1 MFCKI
6 KKILSNEYNLNILLN
21 YFLKLLC
28 ILLGLVSVRLTISYL
43 GRTLYGLWV
52 TITSVISW
60 MNSGDLGIGN
70 GLRNELAKAYGQ
82 GDVEKQKKIIN
93 TAFTC
98 MAKVAVGLLGIII
111 LLTEI
116 FIKND
121 ILQIETRLA
130 MYITAVFFCINL
142 IIGVSQSIAY
152 SYQKS
157 WLTMLT
163 TCEIQGFTIIAL
175 LFLSAVGNDPNLNS
189 FAVINGICMT
199 VPNILLLFI
208 LKKRNIAVLELK
220 KFGKEDRELRHSIM
234 NVGVQFFVI
243 QVCGVLLYSTDNI
256 IINKLFGSE
265 LVSKYSVI
273 TKVYDTGNSLFSI
286 FLVALWSAVT
296 YYAAKDNYTWIIK
309 RVKELLI
316 LWMLFIV
323 GVFGVSV
330 SFNSII
336 RIWLGNE
343 AVRYEKQLIVLFGIY
358 CCVTT
363 FSAIFIN
370 VLNGLGVIKVQLA
383 LTAIESILNIPLS
396 VIFATKFEMGI
407 FGVKFATFLCA
418 LINAVVLPLQVIV
431 ILKKRGKRG

>member
-21 YFLKLLC
+21 YFFKLLC

-43 GRTLYGLWV
+43 GKTLYGLWV
-52 TITSVISW
+52 TITSIISW

-70 GLRNELAKAYGQ
+70 GLRNELAKAYSQ
-82 GDVEKQKKIIN
+82 GDVEKQKNIIN
-93 TAFTC
+93 TAFIC
-98 MAKVAVGLLGIII
+98 MAKVAIGLLGIII
-111 LLTEI
+111 FLTEI
-116 FIKND
+116 FIKNN
-121 ILQIETRLA
+121 ILQTETRLA

-142 IIGVSQSIAY
+142 VIGISQSIAY

-175 LFLSAVGNDPNLNS
+175 LFLNVVGNNPNLNN
-189 FAVINGICMT
+189 FAVLNGICMT
-199 VPNILLLFI
+199 IPNVLLLLI
-208 LKKRNIAVLELK
+208 LKKRNIAILELNNL
-220 KFGKEDRELRHSIM
+220 GKENRELRQSIM
-234 NVGVQFFVI
+234 NVGVQFFII

-296 YYAAKDNYTWIIK
+296 YYAAKDNYKWIIK
-309 RVKELLI
+309 RVKELLVLWI
-316 LWMLFIV
+316 LFTG
-323 GVFGVSV
+323 GVLLVSIG
-330 SFNSII
+330 FNSII

-343 AVRYEKQLIVLFGIY
+343 TVRYEKQLIVLFGVY
-358 CCVTT
+358 CCVST

-370 VLNGLGVIKVQLA
+370 VLNGLGVIKVQLV

-396 VIFATKFEMGI
+396 VIFATKFGMGI
-407 FGVKFATFLCA
+407 LGVKLATFLCA
-418 LINAVVLPLQVIV
+418 VINAVVLPLQVII
-431 ILKKRGKRG
+431 ILKRRDKRG